1 MQHRQA
7 KTNNHLYQLYAP
19 QVQALVSLTQMHI
32 QMKIK
37 IKSSKM
43 QEHVD
48 HPRLI

>member
-1 MQHRQA
+1 VQQQQA
-7 KTNNHLYQLYAP
+7 KTNHLYQFYA
-19 QVQALVSLTQMHI
+19 QVQAPVSLTQMHI

-37 IKSSKM
+37 IKSRKM